1 MHKSKI
7 LFLAAS
13 PSDMT
18 PLGLDEESRAIG
30 QKLRASERRD
40 SLELITKW
48 AVRPD
53 DLLDYLN
60 EFQPHVVHFSGH
72 GTDQQQIV
80 LVNDSRVAIPVSAR
94 AIRQLFKAFK
104 DNIRVACSTP
114 AFPGIRP
121 RRSSR

>member
-1 MHKSKI
+1 MSQ
-7 LFLAAS
+7 LA
-13 PSDMT
+13 
-18 PLGLDEESRAIG
+18 LNEESRAIG

-60 EFQPHVVHFSGH
+60 EFQPDVVHFSGH

-80 LVNDSRVAIPVSAR
+80 LVNDSRVAVPVSAR

-104 DNIRVACSTP
+104 DNIRVVVLNACYSKDQ
-114 AFPGIRP
+114 AEAIVEVIDA
-121 RRSSR
+121 RSA